1 MDELPDW
8 LEGTVAVLCVS
19 GPHAIPVS
27 TAVRVDRMRVLIALG
42 GRRET
47 LSRLRDD
54 PAVALCVLAEALAFT
69 AHGRASIAR
78 DGLEA
83 APKIVAVQIDVERVQ
98 DHLADGRTEMQGGAP
113 WRWRDE
119 DAAEVDPKIRAELA
133 RIGEL
138 TG

>member
-1 MDELPDW
+1 VEELPYW
-8 LEGTVAVLCVS
+8 LEGSAAVLCVS

-27 TAVRVDRMRVLIALG
+27 TAVRVDPRRVMVALG
-42 GRRET
+42 GRRDT
-47 LSRLRDD
+47 LERLRKD
-54 PAVALCVLAEALAFT
+54 PAVALCVLAESVAFT
-69 AHGRASIAR
+69 AHGRASVAQEE
-78 DGLEA
+78 LQA
-83 APKIVAVQIDVERVQ
+83 APGVVAVQIDVDDVQ
-98 DHLADGRTEMQGGAP
+98 DHLADGRTEMQGAAP